1 MREWLYGRNPVYESL
16 RARRRHFFRLLVAQ
30 GIQEK
35 GRLSEALSLAERQ
48 GLKVERVRREQLDR
62 LADNHQGIVLEASGY
77 PYTALADILDR
88 AGERGEDPFIL
99 VLDSLKDPQ
108 NMGTLLRSAEA
119 AGMHGVLIPLKR
131 TAMVTPAVVSASSGA
146 SEHLL
151 LAQANLAQSIQALKE
166 AGLWVVGLD
175 AAPSALPAGQVG
187 LDGPLALVVG
197 SEGEGMHAL
206 VRQSCDTLMRL
217 PMRGNVG
224 SLNASVAGSVAV
236 YFALQ
241 SRLPEGEK

>member
-166 AGLWVVGLD
+166 AGIWVVGLD
-175 AAPSALPAGQVG
+175 AAPPALPAGQVR